1 MTTARI
7 IQRASLS
14 RWAIGWITFTLL
26 GSGGELAAQEPERT
40 WVPQER
46 ARIGVLLEEVC
57 EAMPT
62 ADVVCD
68 RPPVVTSVVVNGPA
82 DAAGVKARDT
92 LLSVNGLDVT
102 RAEGRALLLGL
113 EAGVAVELQIG
124 REGGRT
130 TIDVTPELRP
140 TEPYVEVRTF
150 FGSPEDLVEGTR
162 NRVRVVR
169 IPSVRTRLDEVEVRL
184 DSMQA
189 AGNDFV
195 FFHQDSAGHFNIEV
209 GDGER
214 AHVLLERLREHE
226 SWPDR
231 TGVSVWENEDL
242 ARRLSVVRDSSFQ
255 SARVRLDSLVRL
267 RGQFEVLRGDSLGF
281 SFSMRSGADPDG
293 EWAYYVRPRA
303 VPSQLRTLLLSDLR
317 IGGAEF
323 QQLSRDLAEY
333 FDGVEEGLLVLRV
346 LRDTPAER
354 MGLKDGDVVVEV
366 DGNKCSSIGI
376 LRNAIA
382 RAAPGSAVEVK
393 WIRKGQTHVGN
404 LDAR

>member
-1 MTTARI
+1 MTVRKHK
-7 IQRASLS
+7 RAGLPS
-14 RWAIGWITFTLL
+14 WATGWITVALMA
-26 GSGGELAAQEPERT
+26 SGGELAAQNPELTR
-40 WVPQER
+40 VPQEK
-46 ARIGVLLEEVC
+46 ARIGVFLEETC
-57 EAMPT
+57 ETMPS
-62 ADVVCD
+62 AEVVCD

-82 DAAGVKARDT
+82 DAAGVRARDT

-102 RAEGRALLLGL
+102 RTEGRDLLLGL
-113 EAGVAVELQIG
+113 EAGVQVELQVG

-130 TIDVTPELRP
+130 TIEVTPELRP

-150 FGSPEDLVEGTR
+150 FGRQEDLPDGAR
-162 NRVRVVR
+162 SRVQVVR

-209 GDGER
+209 GDER
-214 AHVLLERLREHE
+214 AHVLLERLREDE

-242 ARRLSVVRDSSFQ
+242 ARRLAVVRDSSFEY
-255 SARVRLDSLVRL
+255 ARVRLDSLVRL
-267 RGQFEVLRGDSLGF
+267 RGQFEGLNGDSLGF
-281 SFSMRSGADPDG
+281 SFRVKSGADPEG
-293 EWAYYVRPRA
+293 EWSYYVRPRA
-303 VPSQLRTLLLSDLR
+303 VPSQLRTLLLSDRRL
-317 IGGAEF
+317 GGAEF
-323 QQLSRDLAEY
+323 RQLSGDLAEY
-333 FDGVEEGLLVLRV
+333 FDGADEGLLVVRV

-366 DGNKCSSIGI
+366 EGDKCHHLNI
-376 LRNAIA
+376 LRDAIA
-382 RAAPGSAVEVK
+382 RAGSGGAVEVK
-393 WIRKGQTHVGN
+393 WIRKGQTHVGS